1 MKNFVLIC
9 ALFAFLSTGA
19 YASSYEVNAQYS
31 EASEMNYSP
40 QEKKDFEKIELTEL
54 PDAVKTAAQGDDSQ
68 VEIELAEKS
77 VLANGETIYRVT
89 LKSGTDK
96 ETKIYHADG
105 KKYKKDE

>member
-19 YASSYEVNAQYS
+19 YASSYEINAQYS
-31 EASEMNYSP
+31 EASELNYS

-54 PDAVKTAAQGDDSQ
+54 PDAVKQAVQKDDSQ
-68 VEIELAEKS
+68 AVLESAEKS

-89 LKSGTDK
+89 LKSETDK
-96 ETKIYHADG
+96 KTRKYHADG
-105 KKYKKDE
+105 KKYEKDK